1 MYLWDKS
8 MCKELPPP
16 WLEEQFPH
24 MDFTFVVFEKFG
36 QYLRDNRV
44 EPAGAGGHVQR
55 GGPAQDVC
63 RQRCAEL

>member
-1 MYLWDKS
+1 
-8 MCKELPPP
+8 
-16 WLEEQFPH
+16 

-36 QYLRDNRV
+36 QYLRDTRV
-44 EPAGAGGHVQR
+44 EPAGAGDHVQW